1 MYTDTFLNPE
11 SFKNLVYKINKA
23 CKTAKENNVPS
34 RKLEIMRSKFK
45 YINTGYFGYHD

>member
-11 SFKNLVYKINKA
+11 TFKNLVYKINKA
-23 CKTAKENNVPS
+23 CKTVKENNIPS

-45 YINTGYFGYHD
+45 YINTFLIETH